1 MRRKTIANKSY
12 KYHKTLIINDILGYF
27 KLF

>member
-1 MRRKTIANKSY
+1 MDKKTIANKSY
-12 KYHKTLIINDILGYF
+12 KYHKMLIINDVYNHF